1 MRWNHLDESAAEKYL
16 NENFGKVWRKY
27 DLLDRGF
34 IEWEEAYTFEKSLIG
49 SFYLTFADEWILF
62 KIYYNY

>member
-49 SFYLTFADEWILF
+49 SFYLTFAD
-62 KIYYNY
+62 